1 MKSMTLRP
9 TPTENSLFATKL
21 LKGTRF
27 PFPYHNHDSYELTFV
42 ARGKGMRIIN
52 DNVDEFDSGDI
63 VLLAPY
69 LAHQWQSDSYK
80 IRNVLAY
87 CVYFSEYF
95 PSKDFQQLP
104 AYKNIRNLKKL
115 AKRGIQLKGKLRN
128 DITRKIT
135 SMYKME
141 YFGQIIQLLSILNE
155 ISLSDEYD
163 LLSKS
168 EAITKETIL
177 NDRIN
182 RIMDYIVDHYKSK
195 LSIQSIADVACMH
208 KASVGRFFKH
218 ITGFTL
224 VEYINLVRIGKVCE
238 QLNETS
244 KSINVIAMECGFD
257 NLSNFNRCFKK
268 LKGITPQQYRNST
281 L

>member
-1 MKSMTLRP
+1 
-9 TPTENSLFATKL
+9 
-21 LKGTRF
+21 
-27 PFPYHNHDSYELTFV
+27 
-42 ARGKGMRIIN
+42 
-52 DNVDEFDSGDI
+52 
-63 VLLAPY
+63 
-69 LAHQWQSDSYK
+69 
-80 IRNVLAY
+80 
-87 CVYFSEYF
+87 
-95 PSKDFQQLP
+95 
-104 AYKNIRNLKKL
+104 
-115 AKRGIQLKGKLRN
+115 
-128 DITRKIT
+128 
-135 SMYKME
+135 MYKME

>member
-1 MKSMTLRP
+1 MKSLTLRP

-80 IRNVLAY
+80 IKNVLAY
-87 CVYFSEYF
+87 CIYFSEYF

-104 AYKNIRNLKKL
+104 AYKNIENLKKL
-115 AKRGIQLKGKLRN
+115 ARRGIQLKGKLKE
-128 DITRKIT
+128 DIAKKIT
-135 SMYKME
+135 SMNNLDN
-141 YFGQIIQLLSILNE
+141 FGQIIQLLSILNE

-163 LLSKS
+163 LLSRS
-168 EAITKETIL
+168 DAITKETIL

-182 RIMDYIVDHYKSK
+182 QIMDYIVYHYKSK
-195 LSIQSIADVACMH
+195 LSIQNIADVACMH
-208 KASVGRFFKH
+208 KVSVGRFFKQ

-268 LKGITPQQYRNST
+268 MKGITPQQYRNST